1 MVRALFR
8 LLRKSPAALP
18 HCREIAI
25 NLTGQSLASMSFQV
39 ELRTLLAGSPL
50 PMSALC
56 FEVTE
61 TAAISNTAAASHL
74 LADLRALGCRIAID
88 DFGTGMQSFARLR
101 ELPVDV
107 IKIDGSFV
115 RNVAQLGKDYAVVQA
130 SVAVA
135 KAFGAATVAEFVE
148 DEDTEYC
155 LRRLGVQRVQ
165 GYLYGAPRP
174 LAEVLADTAAEATA
188 SGG

>member
-1 MVRALFR
+1 M
-8 LLRKSPAALP
+8 
-18 HCREIAI
+18 
-25 NLTGQSLASMSFQV
+25 M
-39 ELRTLLAGSPL
+39 AG
-50 PMSALC
+50 M
-56 FEVTE
+56 
-61 TAAISNTAAASHL
+61 
-74 LADLRALGCRIAID
+74 
-88 DFGTGMQSFARLR
+88 

-148 DEDTEYC
+148 DEDTEFC

-165 GYLYGAPRP
+165 GYLYGKPRP
-174 LAEVLADTAAEATA
+174 LAEVLSDAVTEATA

>member
-1 MVRALFR
+1 M
-8 LLRKSPAALP
+8 
-18 HCREIAI
+18 
-25 NLTGQSLASMSFQV
+25 
-39 ELRTLLAGSPL
+39 
-50 PMSALC
+50 
-56 FEVTE
+56 
-61 TAAISNTAAASHL
+61 
-74 LADLRALGCRIAID
+74 
-88 DFGTGMQSFARLR
+88 
-101 ELPVDV
+101 

-188 SGG
+188 PAADRPGQPATR

>member
-1 MVRALFR
+1 M
-8 LLRKSPAALP
+8 
-18 HCREIAI
+18 
-25 NLTGQSLASMSFQV
+25 
-39 ELRTLLAGSPL
+39 
-50 PMSALC
+50 
-56 FEVTE
+56 
-61 TAAISNTAAASHL
+61 
-74 LADLRALGCRIAID
+74 
-88 DFGTGMQSFARLR
+88 
-101 ELPVDV
+101 
-107 IKIDGSFV
+107 